1 MNIFEYYIY
10 KNILGVIFMKTVTMR
25 VDDTIYQMIKRAADG
40 ERRNISNFIE
50 YATLQYLTS
59 SQYVSNNEMNEI
71 LNDKELV
78 KNLEI
83 GLQEAKNGEYNIV

>member
-1 MNIFEYYIY
+1 
-10 KNILGVIFMKTVTMR
+10 MR
-25 VDDTIYQMIKRAADG
+25 VDDKIYQMIKAAADG
-40 ERRNISNFIE
+40 QRRNISNFIE

-59 SQYVSNNEMNEI
+59 SQYVSDNEMNEI

-83 GLQEAKNGEYNIV
+83 GLQEAKNGDYNIV

>member
-1 MNIFEYYIY
+1 
-10 KNILGVIFMKTVTMR
+10 MKTITMR
-25 VDDTIYQMIKRAADG
+25 VDDSVYEMIKRAADG
-40 ERRNISNFIE
+40 QRRNISNFIE

-59 SQYVSNNEMNEI
+59 SQYVSDGEMNEI

-83 GLQEAKNGEYNIV
+83 GLEEAKNGDYNIVWF

>member
-1 MNIFEYYIY
+1 
-10 KNILGVIFMKTVTMR
+10 MKTVTMR
-25 VDDTIYQMIKRAADG
+25 VDDTIYQMIKTAADG

-59 SQYVSNNEMNEI
+59 SQYVSDTEMNEI
-71 LNDKELV
+71 LNDKELT

-83 GLQEAKNGEYNIV
+83 GLKEAKNGDYTIV

>member
-1 MNIFEYYIY
+1 MNIFEYNVNKYIQ
-10 KNILGVIFMKTVTMR
+10 GTIFMKTVTMR
-25 VDDTIYQMIKRAADG
+25 VDDAVYQMIKRAADG

-59 SQYVSNNEMNEI
+59 SQYVSDNEMNEI
-71 LNDKELV
+71 LSDKELV

-83 GLQEAKNGEYNIV
+83 GLQEAKNGAYDIV

>member
-1 MNIFEYYIY
+1 MNIFEYNVNKYIQ
-10 KNILGVIFMKTVTMR
+10 GAVSMKTVTMR
-25 VDDTIYQMIKRAADG
+25 VDDEIYQMIKRAADG

-59 SQYVSNNEMNEI
+59 SQYVSDREMDEI

-83 GLQEAKNGEYNIV
+83 GLQEAKNGAYDIV

>member
-1 MNIFEYYIY
+1 
-10 KNILGVIFMKTVTMR
+10 MR
-25 VDDTIYQMIKRAADG
+25 VDDSIYQIIKTAADG

-59 SQYVSNNEMNEI
+59 SQYVSDNEMNEI

-83 GLQEAKNGEYNIV
+83 GLEEAKNGDYVIV